1 MLLLMELPDMTRN
14 TERKP
19 LVLMVDDN
27 PVNLAELYD
36 LLTEAQYEVSI
47 AESGASA
54 ILQAER
60 VVPDLILL
68 DVLMPGMSGF
78 AVCAKLK
85 ESPKTESIPVLFMT
99 ALDDTADKL
108 QGLRLGA
115 VDYITKPFQHEEV
128 LARVNT
134 HLTLARLRS
143 ELQASRER
151 LSRIVTY
158 ALDAI
163 ITVDAEGRIVLFNAA
178 AEKLLK
184 CRESEA
190 VGGVLERFL
199 TPALREHL
207 GHCMDHSSDQA
218 IWLPEGVGILRGD
231 GAEVPIEGS
240 ISRVEAGGEK
250 LFTVILRD
258 AGERQRR
265 MQAEAECRQLKGI
278 KLYLEEEIKA
288 AHNLDELI
296 GGSAALKQVV
306 TLINQVAET
315 DSTVLV
321 TGETGTGKE
330 LIARAIHNLSSRKAN
345 VLVKLNCAAIPANL
359 AESELFGHEKGA
371 FTGALS
377 RKQGRF
383 ELADG
388 GTLFLD
394 EIGELPLDLQAKLLR
409 VLQEGEFE
417 RVGGTQTIKVNVRVI
432 AATNR
437 DLGRMSRENQFRAD
451 LYYRLNVFPI
461 HLPPLRE
468 RADDIP
474 LLVRHFV
481 QKYAALLGKRIE
493 TVPQPILSALCAYP
507 WPGNIRELQ
516 HVIERAVILSEGGEL
531 APIDCI
537 QRPTAETRNGGFAT
551 LEEVERA
558 HILKVLEAT
567 SWRISGEKGA
577 AVILGMP
584 STTLRSRM
592 ERLGIT
598 RHSTTA

>member
-1 MLLLMELPDMTRN
+1 MASSTDNRSV
-14 TERKP
+14 
-19 LVLMVDDN
+19 VLMVDDN
-27 PVNLAELYD
+27 PVNLAELYE
-36 LLTEAQYEVSI
+36 LLSEAGYQVLI

-54 ILQAER
+54 VWQAEHSA
-60 VVPDLILL
+60 PDLILL
-68 DVLMPGMSGF
+68 DVLMPGMNGF

-85 ESPKTESIPVLFMT
+85 ETPKTEAIPVLFMT
-99 ALDDTADKL
+99 ALNDVADKL

-115 VDYITKPFQHEEV
+115 VDYITKPFQQEEV

-143 ELQASRER
+143 DLRASQQR
-151 LSRIVTY
+151 LSSIVSY
-158 ALDAI
+158 ALDTI
-163 ITVDAEGRIVLFNAA
+163 ITVDANRRIVVFNTA

-184 CRESEA
+184 CKHETA
-190 VGGVLERFL
+190 VGSLIDTWL
-199 TPALREHL
+199 APPLRDYL
-207 GHCMDHSSDQA
+207 VDYVGRSDDQA
-218 IWLPEGVGILRGD
+218 VWIPEGFNVIKTGGELC
-231 GAEVPIEGS
+231 PIEGS
-240 ISRVEAGGEK
+240 ISRVVSTAEQ
-250 LFTVILRD
+250 LYTIILRD
-258 AGERQRR
+258 SQERQRR
-265 MQAEAECRQLKGI
+265 LDAEAECRQLAG
-278 KLYLEEEIKA
+278 LNRYLAEEIKA

-296 GGSAALKQVV
+296 GVSAALQRVV
-306 TLINQVAET
+306 GMIHQVAT
-315 DSTVLV
+315 TGSMVLV

-330 LIARAIHNLSSRKAN
+330 LIARAIHNLSSRREK
-345 VLVKLNCAAIPANL
+345 VLVKLNCAAIPATL

-371 FTGALS
+371 FTGALA

-417 RVGGTQTIKVNVRVI
+417 RVGGTQTIKVDVRMI

-437 DLGRMSRENQFRAD
+437 DLAEMARDGKFRPD
-451 LYYRLNVFPI
+451 LFYRLNVFPI
-461 HLPPLRE
+461 PLPPLRD

-474 LLVRHFV
+474 LLVHHFV
-481 QKYAALLGKRIE
+481 VKYAAQFGKRIE
-493 TVPQPILSALCAYP
+493 TIPEATLAELRAYA

-516 HVIERAVILSEGGEL
+516 HVIERAVILSQGNQL
-531 APIDCI
+531 APIECVA
-537 QRPTAETRNGGFAT
+537 RRAGAAPHNPTTRLVT
-551 LEEVERA
+551 MEQVERE
-558 HILKVLEAT
+558 HITRVLDAT
-567 SWRISGEKGA
+567 SWRISGEQGA

-598 RHSTTA
+598 RQANH

>member
-1 MLLLMELPDMTRN
+1 MSAA
-14 TERKP
+14 TEPKP
-19 LVLMVDDN
+19 LVMLVDDN
-27 PVNLAELYD
+27 PVNLAELYAVLD
-36 LLTEAQYEVSI
+36 EAGFDILV

-54 ILQAER
+54 LLQAER
-60 VVPDLILL
+60 TRPDLILL

-85 ESPKTESIPVLFMT
+85 ESPRTQAIPVLFTT
-99 ALDDTADKL
+99 ALGDTADKL

-143 ELQASRER
+143 ELEASRER

-163 ITVDAEGRIVLFNAA
+163 ITVDAARRILLFNTA
-178 AEKLLK
+178 AEDLFK
-184 CRESEA
+184 CKNA
-190 VGGVLERFL
+190 TVMDGTLDRFL
-199 TPALREHL
+199 SPALRKRLLEFL
-207 GHCMDHSSDQA
+207 DASSEPA
-218 IWLPEGVGILRGD
+218 FWLPEGLEVLRAD
-231 GAEVPIEGS
+231 GEPVPIEGS
-240 ISRVEAGGEK
+240 VSRVESGGEK
-250 LFTVILRD
+250 LFTVILRN
-258 AGERQRR
+258 AEERQKRIR
-265 MQAEAECRQLKGI
+265 AETECRHLKGVN
-278 KLYLEEEIKA
+278 LYLEEELKA
-288 AHNLDELI
+288 AHNPDELI
-296 GGSAALKQVV
+296 GTSPGLRRVV
-306 TLINQVAET
+306 KLIHQVAGT
-315 DSTVLV
+315 DSSVLV

-330 LIARAIHNLSSRKAN
+330 LIARAIHNLSARKDK
-345 VLVKLNCAAIPANL
+345 VLVKLNCAAIPATL

-383 ELADG
+383 EIADG

-409 VLQEGEFE
+409 VLQEGELE
-417 RVGGTQTIKVNVRVI
+417 RVGGTQTIKVNVRLI

-437 DLGRMSRENQFRAD
+437 DLGKMATGGGFRPD

-468 RADDIP
+468 RSEDIP

-481 QKYAALLGKRIE
+481 GKYATQLGKRIDS
-493 TVPQPILSALCAYP
+493 VPEATLAQLRAYA

-516 HVIERAVILSEGGEL
+516 HVIERALILSGDGEL
-531 APIDCI
+531 ANVDLP
-537 QRPTAETRNGGFAT
+537 QHSEAGTEPGGFLT
-551 LEEVERA
+551 LEELERR

-567 SWRISGEKGA
+567 YWRISGEKGA
-577 AVILGMP
+577 AVILGLP

-592 ERLGIT
+592 EKLGIT
-598 RHSTTA
+598 RRDWKA

>member
-1 MLLLMELPDMTRN
+1 MTRN

-47 AESGASA
+47 AESGAGA

-60 VVPDLILL
+60 LVPDLVLL

-128 LARVNT
+128 LARVDT

-199 TPALREHL
+199 TPALKEHL

-240 ISRVEAGGEK
+240 ISRVEAGDEK

-258 AGERQRR
+258 SGERQRR

-468 RADDIP
+468 RTDDIP

-531 APIDCI
+531 A
-537 QRPTAETRNGGFAT
+537 
-551 LEEVERA
+551 
-558 HILKVLEAT
+558 
-567 SWRISGEKGA
+567 
-577 AVILGMP
+577 
-584 STTLRSRM
+584 
-592 ERLGIT
+592 
-598 RHSTTA
+598 

>member
-1 MLLLMELPDMTRN
+1 MTRN

-36 LLTEAQYEVSI
+36 LLTEAEYEVSI
-47 AESGASA
+47 AESGAGA

-99 ALDDTADKL
+99 ALDDTANKL

-199 TPALREHL
+199 TPALKEHL

-231 GAEVPIEGS
+231 GAGVPIEGS

-265 MQAEAECRQLKGI
+265 MRAEAECRQLKGI

-296 GGSAALKQVV
+296 GGSAALKRVV

-481 QKYAALLGKRIE
+481 QKYATLLGKRIE

-537 QRPTAETRNGGFAT
+537 QRPAAETRNGGFAT

>member
-1 MLLLMELPDMTRN
+1 MTRN

-47 AESGASA
+47 AESGAGA

-78 AVCAKLK
+78 AACAKLK

-199 TPALREHL
+199 TPALKEHL

-240 ISRVEAGGEK
+240 ISRVEAGDEK

-258 AGERQRR
+258 SGERQRR

-288 AHNLDELI
+288 AHNLGELI

-468 RADDIP
+468 RTDDIP

-531 APIDCI
+531 APIDCVE
-537 QRPTAETRNGGFAT
+537 RSAAETRSGGLAT

-567 SWRISGEKGA
+567 GWRISGEKGA